1 MLWYCKGWGMS
12 WVGGVDVDIDVD
24 VLRREDGKDGR
35 YGTVGEGK
43 EVGWMKGME
52 LDGCLPGEARF

>member
-24 VLRREDGKDGR
+24 VLKREDGKDG
-35 YGTVGEGK
+35 
-43 EVGWMKGME
+43 W
-52 LDGCLPGEARF
+52 

>member
-1 MLWYCKGWGMS
+1 M
-12 WVGGVDVDIDVD
+12 
-24 VLRREDGKDGR
+24 DGR

-52 LDGCLPGEARF
+52 LDGCLLGGPGFEDLNEYHGAEYRY

>member
-1 MLWYCKGWGMS
+1 MIWYDTVGAKMREG
-12 WVGGVDVDIDVD
+12 GGVDVN
-24 VLRREDGKDGR
+24 VLRREDGKDVR

-43 EVGWMKGME
+43 VGWMKGME